1 MAVIRD
7 VIPQLELFQPTSAD
21 DALAL
26 LAEHG
31 SDAWVYA
38 GGLDTL
44 DWFKDR
50 VKRPRVVVDLGGVES
65 LKEIRSTADGIE
77 IGAMARLIDV
87 VNNSDIR
94 SQFPALAF
102 AARSAASPQIRNVG
116 EIGALTTL
124 TEVVRHPVVR
134 EKFGLLMEAAELVAS
149 PQIRN
154 QGTLGGNVS
163 QDTRCWYYRDGWTCY
178 RAGGNIC
185 YASPPTAMNREH
197 CILGASRCVAVNPS
211 DTAPVLVALEAEM
224 VIRRGSAERVVSAED
239 YFVGPDID
247 IERMT
252 VLEPGDLL
260 TSIRVPSTW
269 ADARVYFEKVR
280 DRDTWDF
287 PLVNVATAMQE
298 SGGTIQDARVV
309 VNGVAPTPVRL
320 RAVENA
326 IRGQARNEQTAEQA
340 GNVAIQGVAPLTH
353 NGFKVNLLKNLVK
366 RSIRDEPM
374 SL

>member
-7 VIPQLELFQPTSAD
+7 VIPQLELFQPSTAD
-21 DALAL
+21 DALSL
-26 LAEHG
+26 LEEHG

-50 VKRPRVVVDLGGVES
+50 VKRPRVVVDLAAIDS
-65 LKEIRSTADGIE
+65 MKQIQATSDGIE
-77 IGAMARLIDV
+77 IGAMAKLIDV
-87 VNNSDIR
+87 VNNAEIR
-94 SQFPALAF
+94 TQFPALAF
-102 AARSAASPQIRNVG
+102 AAKSA
-116 EIGALTTL
+116 
-124 TEVVRHPVVR
+124 
-134 EKFGLLMEAAELVAS
+134 AS

-154 QGTLGGNVS
+154 QGTIGGNVS

-211 DTAPVLVALEAEM
+211 DTAPVLVALDAEM
-224 VIRRGSAERVVSAED
+224 VVQRGRAERVIPASEF
-239 YFVGPDID
+239 FVGPELD

-252 VLEPGDLL
+252 ILEPGDLL
-260 TSIRVPSTW
+260 MSIRVPSTW
-269 ADARVYFEKVR
+269 AGARVYFEKVR

-287 PLVNVATAMQE
+287 PLVNVATAIRE

-320 RAVENA
+320 TAVENA
-326 IRGQARNEQTAEQA
+326 IRGQARNEDTAMRA
-340 GNVAIQGVAPLTH
+340 GDVSIQGVAPLTH
-353 NGFKVNLLKNLVK
+353 NGFKVNLMRNLVK

-374 SL
+374 LDV

>member
-7 VIPQLELFQPTSAD
+7 VIPQLELVQPTSVD

-26 LAEHG
+26 LAEHR

-44 DWFKDR
+44 DWLKDR
-50 VKRPRVVVDLGGVES
+50 VKRPRVVVDLGGIDS

-87 VNNSDIR
+87 IEHAEIR

-102 AARSAASPQIRNVG
+102 AARSAASPQIRN
-116 EIGALTTL
+116 
-124 TEVVRHPVVR
+124 
-134 EKFGLLMEAAELVAS
+134 
-149 PQIRN
+149 
-154 QGTLGGNVS
+154 QGTIGGNVS

-185 YASPPTAMNREH
+185 YASPTTAMNREH
-197 CILGASRCVAVNPS
+197 CILGADRCVAVNPS

-224 VIRRGSAERVVSAED
+224 VVWRESSERLVPAEE
-239 YFVGPDID
+239 YFVGPEID

-252 VLEPGDLL
+252 VLRPGDLL
-260 TSIRVPSTW
+260 TSIRVPSKW
-269 ADARVYFEKVR
+269 AGARVYFEKVR
-280 DRDTWDF
+280 DRVTWDF
-287 PLVNVATAMQE
+287 PLVNVATAMRE
-298 SGGTIQDARVV
+298 SGGTIEDVRVV

-320 RAVENA
+320 TAVEDA
-326 IRGQARNEQTAEQA
+326 IRGQARNEQTADRA
-340 GNVAIQGVAPLTH
+340 GNIAIQGVSPLTH
-353 NGFKVNLLKNLVK
+353 NGFKVSLMKNLVK
-366 RSIRDEPM
+366 RSIRDEPTT
-374 SL
+374 L

>member
-7 VIPQLELFQPTSAD
+7 VIPQLELFQPSTAE
-21 DALAL
+21 DAVAL

-50 VKRPRVVVDLGGVES
+50 VKRPRVVVDLGAIES
-65 LKEIRSTADGIE
+65 LREIRSTQDGIE

-87 VNNSDIR
+87 VNHSEIQA
-94 SQFPALAF
+94 QFPALAF
-102 AARSAASPQIRNVG
+102 SAKSA
-116 EIGALTTL
+116 
-124 TEVVRHPVVR
+124 
-134 EKFGLLMEAAELVAS
+134 AS

-154 QGTLGGNVS
+154 QGTIGGNIS

-211 DTAPVLVALEAEM
+211 DTAPVLVALGASM
-224 VIRRGSAERVVSAED
+224 VIRRGRSERVVPAEEF
-239 YFVGPDID
+239 FVGPEID

-252 VLEPGDLL
+252 ALEPGDLL

-269 ADARVYFEKVR
+269 AGTRVYFEKVR

-287 PLVNVATAMQE
+287 PLVNVATAIRE
-298 SGGTIQDARVV
+298 DGDTIQDVRVV

-320 RAVENA
+320 TAVENA
-326 IRGQARNEQTAEQA
+326 IRGQARNEETAARA
-340 GNVAIQGVAPLTH
+340 GDVAIQGVAPLTH
-353 NGFKVNLLKNLVK
+353 NGFKVNLMRNLVK
-366 RSIRDEPM
+366 RSIRDEPTM
-374 SL
+374 A

>member
-7 VIPQLELFQPTSAD
+7 VIPQLELFQPGTAD
-21 DALAL
+21 DAVAL
-26 LAEHG
+26 LSEHG
-31 SDAWVYA
+31 SDAWVFA

-50 VKRPRVVVDLGGVES
+50 VKRPKVVVDLGGIDS
-65 LKEIRSTADGIE
+65 LREIRTTADGIE

-87 VNNSDIR
+87 VNNADIKA
-94 SQFPALAF
+94 QFPALAF
-102 AARSAASPQIRNVG
+102 AAKSAASPQIRNVG
-116 EIGALTTL
+116 TI
-124 TEVVRHPVVR
+124 
-134 EKFGLLMEAAELVAS
+134 
-149 PQIRN
+149 
-154 QGTLGGNVS
+154 GGNIG

-224 VIRRGSAERVVSAED
+224 VVRRGSAERVIPAAEF
-239 YFVGPDID
+239 FVGPEID

-252 VLEPGDLL
+252 ALEPGDLL
-260 TSIRVPSTW
+260 MSIRIPSKW
-269 ADARVYFEKVR
+269 AGARVYFEKVR
-280 DRDTWDF
+280 DRDSWDF
-287 PLVNVATAMQE
+287 PIVNVATAIKE
-298 SGGTIQDARVV
+298 SGGSIEDARVV

-320 RAVENA
+320 TAVENA
-326 IRGQARNEQTAEQA
+326 IIGQSLNEQTAEQA
-340 GNVAIQGVAPLTH
+340 GNVSIQGVAPLTH
-353 NGFKVNLLKNLVK
+353 NGFKVNLMKNLVK

-374 SL
+374 NA

>member
-7 VIPQLELFQPTSAD
+7 VIPQLELFQPSSTE
-21 DALAL
+21 DAVAL

-50 VKRPRVVVDLGGVES
+50 VKRPRVVVDIGAIES
-65 LKEIRSTADGIE
+65 LREIRSTSDGLE

-87 VNNSDIR
+87 VNHSEIQ

-102 AARSAASPQIRNVG
+102 SAKSA
-116 EIGALTTL
+116 
-124 TEVVRHPVVR
+124 
-134 EKFGLLMEAAELVAS
+134 AS

-154 QGTLGGNVS
+154 QGTIGGNIS

-211 DTAPVLVALEAEM
+211 DTAPVLVALGASM
-224 VIRRGSAERVVSAED
+224 VVRRGRSERVVPAEEF
-239 YFVGPDID
+239 FVGPEID

-260 TSIRVPSTW
+260 TSIRVPNTW
-269 ADARVYFEKVR
+269 AGARVYFEKVR

-287 PLVNVATAMQE
+287 PLVNVATAIRQD
-298 SGGTIQDARVV
+298 GDTIQDLRVV

-320 RAVENA
+320 TAVENA
-326 IRGQARNEQTAEQA
+326 IRGQALNEDTATRA
-340 GNVAIQGVAPLTH
+340 GDAAIQGVAPLTH
-353 NGFKVNLLKNLVK
+353 NGFKVNLMRNLVK

-374 SL
+374 TA